1 MGRFLADPLYFGTP
15 NLAFG
20 GENSFVDIGILCYNY
35 GMSPEI
41 EHVMKQALEL
51 PSQARALIAE
61 KLLESLDFEEP
72 FDLNSEW
79 RDEIERRCR
88 EIDEGD
94 VQLTAGD
101 KVFTEALKRLQK

>member
-1 MGRFLADPLYFGTP
+1 M
-15 NLAFG
+15 
-20 GENSFVDIGILCYNY
+20 DIGILCYNY
-35 GMSPEI
+35 SMSPEI

-51 PSQARALIAE
+51 PSQVRAFLAE

-79 RDEIERRCR
+79 RDEIDRRCR